1 MKRISTILVLLMAIG
16 AIAVCALPPAAHAVQ
31 DSGSQSGISGT
42 GVSSTT
48 PTGTS
53 GTTTG
58 GDGEQGDPGGA
69 GDGLGADP
77 ELRPGAST
85 LDSGVEAVVDLVKQL
100 LLLLQVV
107 G

>member
-1 MKRISTILVLLMAIG
+1 MKRISTILVLLLAIG
-16 AIAVCALPPAAHAVQ
+16 LVAVSAMPPAVHAVQ
-31 DSGSQSGISGT
+31 NSDSQSGIAGT
-42 GVSSTT
+42 GVANTSTA
-48 PTGTS
+48 GTS

-77 ELRPGAST
+77 ELRPGAAS
-85 LDSGVEAVVDLVKQL
+85 LDSGVDVVVDLVKQL